1 MAKVHQGAYMEQL
14 FYDCVLSFINKGAL
28 VSQGGN
34 YLSPVSQMEK
44 IRALFEDLRYMED
57 FMEDDEGNIVEV
69 RFDRVSIV

>member
-1 MAKVHQGAYMEQL
+1 MEQL

-34 YLSPVSQMEK
+34 YLSPVDQMEK

-69 RFDRVSIV
+69 RFDRVYIV

>member
-1 MAKVHQGAYMEQL
+1 MAKVYQGAYMEPL

-28 VSQGGN
+28 VSQGGK

-57 FMEDDEGNIVEV
+57 FMEDDEGHIIEV